1 MANNLLLRKAPGA
14 ILCVYKWGMETL
26 GLVFRLEHFLGYYC
40 TAMAHTAVGCFKVKD
55 VESRNGVSRP
65 EMMSISQKYQN
76 LCLKRGAWDPDEDQI
91 LRAYIMRYGT
101 RNWNEMPKAAGN

>member
-1 MANNLLLRKAPGA
+1 
-14 ILCVYKWGMETL
+14 
-26 GLVFRLEHFLGYYC
+26 
-40 TAMAHTAVGCFKVKD
+40 MAHTAVGCFKVKD

-91 LRAYIMRYGT
+91 LRAYIKRYDT

>member
-26 GLVFRLEHFLGYYC
+26 GLVFRLEHFLGYF
-40 TAMAHTAVGCFKVKD
+40 TAMTDHTTVG
-55 VESRNGVSRP
+55 SRNGVSRP
-65 EMMSISQKYQN
+65 ETMTSISLKYQN

-91 LRAYIMRYGT
+91 LRAYIKRYGT
-101 RNWNEMPKAAGN
+101 RNWNEMPRAAGN